1 MTTSSFA
8 LNNTELR
15 NGTINSHNISEG
27 SSKTPQLNFNFE
39 RKSYFTPDWSISDS
53 SYKPFFVSDDE
64 KESFITEIKN
74 RKKNCNCPEILIC
87 DDEYFNIL
95 VLENYLQEIEIKCDK
110 AINGVDCLEKLNA
123 FFEKGNCCKRFKAV
137 FLDLE
142 MPFQDGFLTFKIM
155 QDYFEKKK
163 SEIPVI
169 IAQTAYDG
177 QEITEK
183 VLKSGMDYFLH
194 KPISKESLMAV
205 IKKIGNLFL
214 E

>member
-1 MTTSSFA
+1 M
-8 LNNTELR
+8 
-15 NGTINSHNISEG
+15 
-27 SSKTPQLNFNFE
+27 
-39 RKSYFTPDWSISDS
+39 
-53 SYKPFFVSDDE
+53 
-64 KESFITEIKN
+64 
-74 RKKNCNCPEILIC
+74 
-87 DDEYFNIL
+87 
-95 VLENYLQEIEIKCDK
+95 LENYLQEIEIKCDK
-110 AINGVDCLEKLNA
+110 AINGVDCLEKITA
-123 FFEKGNCCKRFKAV
+123 FFKKGTCCNMFKAI

-155 QDYFEKKK
+155 QDFFKEKE
-163 SEIPVI
+163 SLIPVI

-205 IKKIGNLFL
+205 VKKIGNLFL